1 MSEEL
6 IINEIENNKDEYI
19 EFLRELIQA
28 DSYNPPG
35 NEKNVAL
42 IIEKYL
48 KNANIDCE
56 IFPFEENRANLIA
69 YLNDDFSMK
78 NLLYNGHMDVVPPGS
93 ESDWKYPP
101 LSGYIKRNKYIY
113 GRGATDMK
121 GPLAAF
127 IIALKILKKSEGN
140 LSGNLIVNAVADE
153 ETGGK
158 LGTGWCLENILKPRS
173 IKCDFVI
180 VGEPSGLNPLPKA
193 IILGEKGNLNIKIVT
208 NGKSAHSMAPFLGK
222 NAIYMMSEIIQ
233 NLDKLTDFIPKIEP
247 PISLENLKIM
257 VSSSFPNQEIFNRIY
272 SEQPLL
278 QGLMVSLT
286 EFTKSLNMINGGI
299 KANVIPDRCEAQIN
313 FRLLPGQTIE
323 SILGGLKKLINYI
336 GYEVKEE
343 LEGNSEEIFIYLE
356 ILEKGAASI
365 WKDYKD
371 SMPLKEFK
379 TIVEKVYKRKPFYML
394 APGSTDSHY
403 YRNDGYCKE
412 TIHFGPGGA
421 TLMHTSNE
429 YIEIEDFINAIKVY
443 TLFAFNFLK

>member
-6 IINEIENNKDEYI
+6 LMNEIENNKEEYI
-19 EFLRELIQA
+19 EFLRDLIQA
-28 DSYNPPG
+28 ESYNPPG

-48 KNANIDCE
+48 KNANVDCE
-56 IFPFEENRANLIA
+56 IFPFGENRANLIA
-69 YLNDDFSMK
+69 YLNDDFSKK

-93 ESDWKYPP
+93 EDEWKYPP
-101 LSGYIKRNKYIY
+101 LSGYIKRNKFIY

-127 IIALKILKKSEGN
+127 IIALKILKKLGVS

-153 ETGGK
+153 EMGGK

-173 IKCDFVI
+173 IKCDFII

-193 IILGEKGNLNIKIVT
+193 IIFGEKGNLTINIVT
-208 NGKSAHSMAPFLGK
+208 NGISAHSMTPFMGK

-233 NLDKLTDFIPKIEP
+233 NLDKLEDFMPKIEP
-247 PISLENLKIM
+247 PISLENLKKM
-257 VSSSFPNQEIFNRIY
+257 LSSSFPNQEIFDRIY
-272 SEQPLL
+272 NEQPLIQAFL
-278 QGLMVSLT
+278 VSLT
-286 EFTKSLNMINGGI
+286 EFTRSLNMINGGI
-299 KANVIPDRCEAQIN
+299 KANVIPDRCNAQIN

-323 SILGGLKKLINYI
+323 PILDGLKKLINHI

-343 LEGNSEEIFIYLE
+343 PVGNPGEIFVYLE
-356 ILEKGAASI
+356 IYRKGEASI
-365 WKDYKD
+365 WKNFKD
-371 SMPLKEFK
+371 SQPVKEFK
-379 TIVEKVYKRKPFYML
+379 TIVEKIYKREPFFML
-394 APGSTDSHY
+394 STGATDAHY

-421 TLMHTSNE
+421 TLMHASNE
-429 YIEIEDFINAIKVY
+429 YIEIEDFINAIRVY
-443 TLFAFNFLK
+443 TLFAYNFLK